1 MCNTL
6 LGAALEAKKV
16 LVTVKVDPGS
26 CSAMTINPFLDT
38 IEISLEK
45 TTGDAFQYKLL
56 RTDATLGS
64 GKVDSSFTKDQALFT
79 PSIATC
85 PSIDKYEIHDSTSG
99 KVTLLNPTDMNNAIL
114 SIARTDGFTDSL
126 KLRGLNTA
134 NNKQAD
140 IDLKIVVCGDETIT
154 LVDTKTSIIVNELL
168 SSSGG
173 TMYSVVNADL

>member
-6 LGAALEAKKV
+6 LGAALETKKV

-26 CSAMTINPFLDT
+26 CSAMTINPFSDT

-45 TTGDAFQYKLL
+45 TTGDPFQYKLL
-56 RTDATLGS
+56 RTDAILDS

-79 PSIATC
+79 PSISTC

-99 KVTLLNPTDMNNAIL
+99 GKVTLVNPTDMTNAGL
-114 SIARTDGFTDSL
+114 SITRTTGFTDSL

-134 NNKQAD
+134 NNKEAD
-140 IDLKIVVCGDETIT
+140 INLKIVVCGDETIT
-154 LVDTKTSIIVNELL
+154 LAT
-168 SSSGG
+168 
-173 TMYSVVNADL
+173 

>member
-6 LGAALEAKKV
+6 LGAALETKKV

-26 CSAMTINPFLDT
+26 CSAMTINPFSDT

-45 TTGDAFQYKLL
+45 TTGDPFQYKLL
-56 RTDATLGS
+56 RTDAILDS

-99 KVTLLNPTDMNNAIL
+99 GKVTLVNPTDMANAAL
-114 SIARTDGFTDSL
+114 SITRTDSFTDSL

-134 NNKQAD
+134 NNKEAD
-140 IDLKIVVCGDETIT
+140 INLKIVVCGDETIT
-154 LVDTKTSIIVNELL
+154 LAT
-168 SSSGG
+168 
-173 TMYSVVNADL
+173 